1 MGAAT
6 TGDAVNAQGNPEV
19 CARILAMLDEAG
31 VAYRATDHGIV
42 TSSEAAAE
50 LRGTDLKIGG
60 KSLLLKADDG
70 FHVVAF
76 SAATRM
82 KSRLFR
88 RAIGSRRLRFAT
100 PEELA
105 QLTGL
110 VPGCVPPFGRPILPF
125 TLHADRALVENDHIA
140 FTPGV
145 RTRSIVMESAAW
157 ARLAKPQLGD
167 FTEPA

>member
-1 MGAAT
+1 MS
-6 TGDAVNAQGNPEV
+6 NLGNPEI
-19 CARILAMLDEAG
+19 CARILALLDTEG
-31 VAYRATDHGIV
+31 VAYRATEHDIV
-42 TSSEAAAE
+42 TSSEAAAS
-50 LRGTDLKIGG
+50 LRGTPLKIGG

-70 FHVVAF
+70 FHLVAF

-105 QLTGL
+105 TLTGL

-125 TLHADRALVENDHIA
+125 VLHADRALVANAEIA

-145 RTRSIVMESAAW
+145 RTLSIVMESADW
-157 ARLAKPQLGD
+157 AQVARPRLGD
-167 FTEPA
+167 FAEPL